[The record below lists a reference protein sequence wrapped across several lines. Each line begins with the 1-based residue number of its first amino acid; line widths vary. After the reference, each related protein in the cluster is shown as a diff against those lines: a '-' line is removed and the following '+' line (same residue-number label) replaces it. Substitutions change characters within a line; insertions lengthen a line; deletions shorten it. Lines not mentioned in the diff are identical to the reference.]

1 MQSVPGWQA
10 HKPVVNNKLF
20 EKVVL
25 WGIVL
30 IGFAQGLFYAW
41 NVVLTSD
48 QEQLLGKGIKLA
60 FLGEWEHYGNL
71 VTSGGNVPG
80 SLTTAL
86 VGLPLM
92 LVDSPM
98 SPQVLIGLLQLASLA
113 LLIKALKEK
122 FTPLQIIVFAG
133 LFWLSPWRVSKAV
146 LWNPSWLFLA
156 TALHLYSFDQL
167 VKKPRAF
174 WMSFLHV
181 LAIGYA
187 FELHPS
193 ALLLVI
199 MSGFLY
205 LRKAYRVNWPAV
217 GLATALILVSLIPW
231 FMAMQGNE
239 SLAPVVDE
247 GLGNFHYGYGMTHPF
262 SLLKGV
268 MYWPR
273 YTSFV
278 FPHFIFSNLDY
289 SRFGGTTMQA
299 TVRHGY
305 DSLRWL
311 LGGASVLVALW
322 GFGWQL
328 RRVWQQR
335 FKCPTALE
343 NYILAGLVAM
353 VVLAVLSPAELSHW
367 HLYILLP
374 VANIA
379 FCRFLF
385 EQFHWLPAGAARAM
399 FCMVMIYFILFNV
412 MANFTAPNY
421 YSSSY
426 NMRTGYEAVKS
437 SFGIDSV
444 RVDPPD

>member
-1 MQSVPGWQA
+1 MKS
-10 HKPVVNNKLF
+10 
-20 EKVVL
+20 KVTERLIL
-25 WGIVL
+25 WGIIL
-30 IGFAQGLFYAW
+30 IGFAQGLCYAW

-98 SPQVLIGLLQLASLA
+98 SPQVLVGCIQLASLL
-113 LLIKALKEK
+113 LLIQALKGK
-122 FTPLQIIVFAG
+122 FTPLQIILFVG
-133 LFWLSPWRVSKAV
+133 LFWLSPWRVSKAI

-156 TALHLYSFDQL
+156 TALHLYSFDRL
-167 VKKPRAF
+167 VKKPKAF
-174 WMSFLHV
+174 WMSFLHL

-199 MSGFLY
+199 MSVFLS
-205 LRKAYRVNWPAV
+205 LRKVFRVNWPAL
-217 GLATALILVSLIPW
+217 GLATALILISLIPW
-231 FMAMQGNE
+231 FMALQGNE

-247 GLGNFHYGYGMTHPF
+247 GLGNFRYGFGLTHPL

-273 YTSFV
+273 YTSLV
-278 FPHFIFSNLDY
+278 FPHFIFSNLDF
-289 SRFGGTTMQA
+289 SKFGGTTMQA
-299 TVRHGY
+299 VVRHGF

-322 GFGWQL
+322 AFGWQL
-328 RRVWQQR
+328 RSIWRQKFR
-335 FKCPTALE
+335 CPTPLE
-343 NYILAGLVAM
+343 NYILAGLLAM
-353 VVLAVLSPAELSHW
+353 IVLAVLSPAELSHW
-367 HLYILLP
+367 HLFILLP

-385 EQFHWLPAGAARAM
+385 ERFHWLPVGTSRVV
-399 FCMVMIYFILFNV
+399 FCTVMIYFILFNV

-426 NMRTGYEAVKS
+426 NMRTGYAATKALY
-437 SFGIDSV
+437 GV
-444 RVDPPD
+444 R